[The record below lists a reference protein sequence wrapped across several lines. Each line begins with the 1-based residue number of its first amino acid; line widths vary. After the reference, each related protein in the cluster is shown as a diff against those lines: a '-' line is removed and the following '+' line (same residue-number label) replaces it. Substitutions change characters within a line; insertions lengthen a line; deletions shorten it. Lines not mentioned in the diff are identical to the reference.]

1 MHSKYVP
8 YDEVDKT
15 DWVSIDVDFDDEIE
29 DLLINFANNENR
41 SIGDYLSKIIYE
53 NYFKKLNENKLDEFI
68 NNNSIIINK
77 QMLELD
83 ESLSS

>member
-1 MHSKYVP
+1 MNLKYIP
-8 YDEVDKT
+8 YDQVDKT
-15 DWVSIDVDFDDEIE
+15 DWVSVEIDFDDEIE

-53 NYFKKLNENKLDEFI
+53 NYFKKLSENKLDEFFK
-68 NNNSIIINK
+68 NNSITIDK
-77 QMLELD
+77 QMLESD

>member
-1 MHSKYVP
+1 MKYIP

-15 DWVSIDVDFDDEIE
+15 DWVSIDVDFDQEIT
-29 DLLINFANNENR
+29 DLLINYANNENR

-53 NYFKKLNENKLDEFI
+53 NYFKKLNEDKLDEFI

-77 QMLELD
+77 HMLESD
-83 ESLSS
+83 ESISS